1 MSADTYTMMSI
12 DELIQHF
19 AETAKRAGTVWNDVI
34 PQQTPEH
41 KELVRQMQAMGDELA
56 ARKPIGKL
64 RCLFEDKDRD
74 VRGWSG
80 CQFLG
85 IDPEWASATLAG
97 LNANLTV
104 REVLALRRRVLEG
117 PPPGPPLKDMTI
129 EQLIDAFKDACTR
142 LHATTRFLSDK
153 EGGGMDMTAYN
164 HVVGDSYAIA
174 KELASRGKLDALASL
189 LDDSLI
195 TTRERAA
202 TYCLPV
208 ATDRSL
214 AVLEAIKAT
223 KTWPEMS
230 RAWDTLNEFRNGTYR
245 GIAGA
250 AS

>member
-1 MSADTYTMMSI
+1 MSHITYAKMST
-12 DELIQHF
+12 DELIQRF
-19 AETAKRAGTVWNDVI
+19 ADTAKRTGSGWTSVF
-34 PQQTPEH
+34 PRPESRRKALV
-41 KELVRQMQAMGDELA
+41 KEMRAMGAELS
-56 ARKPIGKL
+56 ARKPIAKL
-64 RCLFEDKDRD
+64 RRLFEDEDHD

-80 CQFLG
+80 AQFHG
-85 IDPEWASATLAG
+85 IDPEWAAATISGLAYK
-97 LNANLTV
+97 LTV
-104 REVLALRRRVLEG
+104 SEVLALRQRVLEG
-117 PPPGPPLKDMTI
+117 PPPGPPLKDMRI
-129 EQLIDAFKDACTR
+129 DQLIGAFKDACTR
-142 LHATTRFLSDK
+142 LYATTRFLSDE
-153 EGGGMDMTAYN
+153 EGGGMDMVAYN

-174 KELASRGKLDALASL
+174 KELARRGKLDALASL
-189 LDDSLI
+189 LDDPLI

-230 RAWDTLNEFRNGTYR
+230 RAWDTLNEFRSGTYR